1 MCNSM
6 YAMRDVYR
14 LAFQNEEK
22 NGQRALGQV
31 RWQNEEKS
39 LSDEAELFQKCFLL
53 SFVYLLHPFFDC
65 FHHELKI
72 LNVKGIAAV
81 VLQALAAPD
90 FQHTSVLLEEVAC
103 SLKMQEILDS

>member
-1 MCNSM
+1 M
-6 YAMRDVYR
+6 
-14 LAFQNEEK
+14 
-22 NGQRALGQV
+22 
-31 RWQNEEKS
+31 
-39 LSDEAELFQKCFLL
+39 
-53 SFVYLLHPFFDC
+53 YLLHPFFNC

-103 SLKMQEILDS
+103 SLTMQEILDS

>member
-39 LSDEAELFQKCFLL
+39 LSDEAELFQKCFLFVL
-53 SFVYLLHPFFDC
+53 CVPFASFF
-65 FHHELKI
+65 
-72 LNVKGIAAV
+72 
-81 VLQALAAPD
+81 
-90 FQHTSVLLEEVAC
+90 
-103 SLKMQEILDS
+103 